1 MHVLNVRPHLD
12 PAASFP
18 SHSFGFDFWFEWQR
32 LRLACGL
39 ASSHYCTI
47 VIFEFLCS
55 SPWFNL
61 TIRWPNR
68 KKELELRVRW
78 SNDARR
84 LGGAFPAGQKRSTS
98 SRRARAALN
107 LLAKWKKMCFFFVK
121 INHFFSLPG
130 LTVYHNCM
138 RRCLTHVRISFL
150 LQDFFSFS
158 HYSFRWADLEQPPRI
173 ASLISF
179 FFSIYA
185 WRTPFVYIVCIA
197 LLCVYPVAF
206 DVEWYSFSRFIH
218 LFNL

>member
-1 MHVLNVRPHLD
+1 MHVLTVRPHLD

-78 SNDARR
+78 SNNTRR

-121 INHFFSLPG
+121 INHFFLSLA
-130 LTVYHNCM
+130 T
-138 RRCLTHVRISFL
+138 
-150 LQDFFSFS
+150 
-158 HYSFRWADLEQPPRI
+158 I
-173 ASLISF
+173 ACDVAQRMSEFHFCFKIF
-179 FFSIYA
+179 FFFHIILFVG
-185 WRTPFVYIVCIA
+185 RTWNNRRASPLSFHFFVPFMHGVAPFVYIVCIA

-206 DVEWYSFSRFIH
+206 DVEWYSFSRFIY

>member
-78 SNDARR
+78 SNNTRR

-121 INHFFSLPG
+121 INHFFLSLATIACDVAQRMSEFHFCFKIFFFFFT
-130 LTVYHNCM
+130 L
-138 RRCLTHVRISFL
+138 
-150 LQDFFSFS
+150 FFSLGGLGTTAAHRLFHFIFLFHLCMALLHLFILYAS
-158 HYSFRWADLEQPPRI
+158 HCC
-173 ASLISF
+173 
-179 FFSIYA
+179 
-185 WRTPFVYIVCIA
+185 VCIQ
-197 LLCVYPVAF
+197 
-206 DVEWYSFSRFIH
+206 
-218 LFNL
+218 

>member
-1 MHVLNVRPHLD
+1 MHVLTVRPHLD

-55 SPWFNL
+55 LPWFNL

-78 SNDARR
+78 SNNTRR

-121 INHFFSLPG
+121 INHFFLSLA
-130 LTVYHNCM
+130 TIACDVAQRMSEFHFCFK
-138 RRCLTHVRISFL
+138 I
-150 LQDFFSFS
+150 FFFFS

-173 ASLISF
+173 ASFISF
-179 FFSIYA
+179 FCSIYA
-185 WRTPFVYIVCIA
+185 WRCSICLYCMHRTVVCVSSSLWRRMIFVFQIYIPI
-197 LLCVYPVAF
+197 
-206 DVEWYSFSRFIH
+206 
-218 LFNL
+218 